1 MSMCV
6 YVRTYFPFDKNQLII
21 RQFKILK
28 KKNKTEEVK
37 EENCNI
43 FCELHL
49 PQGIYHKMHF
59 VSDYI
64 TLAAEM
70 RKQPHW
76 EIVRHYH

>member
-1 MSMCV
+1 MSICV
-6 YVRTYFPFDKNQLII
+6 YVYVFSFLFWQEPANNKAIQN
-21 RQFKILK
+21 LK
-28 KKNKTEEVK
+28 KKEVK

-49 PQGIYHKMHF
+49 PQGIYHKMYF

-64 TLAAEM
+64 TLAGGM